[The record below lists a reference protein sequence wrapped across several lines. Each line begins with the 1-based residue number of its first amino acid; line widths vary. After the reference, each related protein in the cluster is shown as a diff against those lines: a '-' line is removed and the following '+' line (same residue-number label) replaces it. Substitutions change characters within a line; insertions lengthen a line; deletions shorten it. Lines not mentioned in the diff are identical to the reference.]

1 MKNKEN
7 ASLSIVKIIC
17 VSIILVLISGI
28 GVLAVNRNMTDVKI
42 ILQNGYELSTI
53 TAKRESF

>member
-42 ILQNGYELSTI
+42 ILQNG
-53 TAKRESF
+53 